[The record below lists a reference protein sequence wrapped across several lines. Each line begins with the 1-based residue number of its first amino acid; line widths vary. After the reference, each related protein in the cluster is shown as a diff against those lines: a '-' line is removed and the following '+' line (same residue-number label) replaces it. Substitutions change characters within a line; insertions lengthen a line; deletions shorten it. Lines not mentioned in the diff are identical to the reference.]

1 MSRQN
6 WLVVD
11 LDDTLVRTD
20 LFVEGLLRAVLTR
33 PVALVNWLL
42 KCRFSIPRLKA
53 VIAERM
59 PVNLGNLPFNEGLI
73 ARIREAKASGR
84 PVMLATAAAREIAEQ
99 VAQHLGLFDCVLA
112 TSGDINL
119 KGQVKADAI
128 AEHIG
133 SDSFEYVCDSA
144 ADVPVLRK
152 AALGLLVN
160 PSRALLK
167 ACKLENLNIEIIDR
181 SKISIWEYDAK
192 ILRPYQWMKNIVF
205 FLPAITSF
213 GLYDLN
219 NLWLVAPTFSIM
231 SLVASVVYIFNDIAD
246 IESDRSH
253 PDKRSRCFAA
263 GEVSVRFG
271 FITALILL
279 LLAVI
284 VLIAWQPSTWPY
296 FATYFFLTV
305 AYTMVLKEFAILDI
319 FILVTFYV
327 IRILIGIETLGVNY
341 SMWFISFCYLLF
353 GNLAFLKRF
362 IEVNNPDNGSNKRRK
377 YDSHDREF
385 LRTSGIAAIFASI
398 VLLLIYS
405 KSQDFSEYYTNK
417 DLFTV
422 ICLPY
427 AILMMRMWYMASRN
441 EVDSD
446 PLVFL
451 IRNPFSYFAVLV
463 SGLILY
469 CAR

>member
-1 MSRQN
+1 MSKQN

-11 LDDTLVRTD
+11 LDDTLIRTD

-33 PVALVNWLL
+33 PVALVSWMLA
-42 KCRFSIPRLKA
+42 CRFSIPRLKA
-53 VIAERM
+53 VIARRM
-59 PVNLGNLPFNEGLI
+59 PVNLNNLPFNADLI
-73 ARIREAKASGR
+73 TRIRDAKATGR

-99 VAQHLGLFDCVLA
+99 VAEHLGLFDCVLA
-112 TSGDINL
+112 TSGDTNM
-119 KGQVKADAI
+119 KAQAKADAI
-128 AEHIG
+128 VEHIG
-133 SDSFEYVCDSA
+133 SDTFEYVCDST
-144 ADVPVLRK
+144 ADLPVLRK
-152 AALGLLVN
+152 ATQGLLVN
-160 PSRALLK
+160 PSRKLLK
-167 ACKLENLNIEIIDR
+167 ACEIEKLSVEVIDD
-181 SKISIWEYDAK
+181 SKKSIWEYDSK

-231 SLVASVVYIFNDIAD
+231 SLIASVVYIFNDIAD
-246 IESDRSH
+246 LESDRSH
-253 PDKRSRCFAA
+253 PEKRNRCFAA

-271 FITALILL
+271 FITALALL
-279 LLAVI
+279 FLALV
-284 VLIAWQPSTWPY
+284 VLVAWRPSTWPHFTAY
-296 FATYFFLTV
+296 FVLTV

-327 IRILIGIETLGVNY
+327 LRILIGIETLGVNY

-353 GNLAFLKRF
+353 GNLAFLKRY
-362 IEVNNPDNGSNKRRK
+362 IEVNNPDSGSNVRRK

-427 AILMMRMWYMASRN
+427 AILMMRMWYLASRN

-451 IRNPFSYFAVLV
+451 IRSPLSYVAVFI

-469 CAR
+469 FAR

>member
-1 MSRQN
+1 MSKQN

-11 LDDTLVRTD
+11 LDDTLIRTD
-20 LFVEGLLRAVLTR
+20 LFIEGLLRALLTR
-33 PVALVNWLL
+33 PFALMSWAIG
-42 KCRFSIPRLKA
+42 CGFSIPRLKT
-53 VIAERM
+53 VIAEKM
-59 PVNLGNLPFNEGLI
+59 PVNLKNLPFNEELI
-73 ARIREAKASGR
+73 TRIREARASGI
-84 PVMLATAAAREIAEQ
+84 PTMLATAASQINAERI
-99 VAQHLGLFDCVLA
+99 AQHLGLFDCVLSTA
-112 TSGDINL
+112 GDTNL
-119 KGQVKADAI
+119 KGETKRDRI
-128 AEHIG
+128 LEHIG
-133 SDSFEYVCDSA
+133 DDSFEYVCDSKADLPVIA
-144 ADVPVLRK
+144 AASR
-152 AALGLLVN
+152 GLLVN
-160 PSRALLK
+160 PSSKLLRL
-167 ACKLENLNIEIIDR
+167 CEQEKLNVEVIDR
-181 SKISIWEYDAK
+181 SRKSIWEYDSK

-219 NLWLVAPTFSIM
+219 NLWLVLPTFSIM
-231 SLVASVVYIFNDIAD
+231 SLIASVVYIFNDIAD

-263 GEVSVRFG
+263 GTVSVRFG
-271 FITALILL
+271 FITALLL
-279 LLAVI
+279 LFLAVV
-284 VLIAWQPSTWPY
+284 VLVAWRPSTWPHFTAY
-296 FATYFFLTV
+296 FVLTV

-327 IRILIGIETLGVNY
+327 LRILIGIETLGVNY

-362 IEVNNPDNGSNKRRK
+362 IEVNNPDNGSNERRK

-427 AILMMRMWYMASRN
+427 AILMLRMWYMASRN

-446 PLVFL
+446 PLVYL
-451 IRNPFSYFAVLV
+451 IRSPLSYVAVV
-463 SGLILY
+463 ISGLILY
-469 CAR
+469 FSR